1 MILKSIIATTF
12 QIEKLV
18 CDSELTGKHDGN
30 LKIAVLALPLD
41 WKISG
46 QSAKFVLGIF
56 YVLIHQASMSL
67 LKLFSMEHALP

>member
-1 MILKSIIATTF
+1 M
-12 QIEKLV
+12 
-18 CDSELTGKHDGN
+18 
-30 LKIAVLALPLD
+30 AVLALPLD

-67 LKLFSMEHALP
+67 LKLFSTEHALP